1 MNTQQ
6 WQAFLKYAKTQ
17 KIDKNLSKR
26 TILYIYRLHI
36 GRLRGRI
43 AGVATP
49 PPPPGRKIYKRG
61 SFLGHQTTPPPFPDR
76 MVDKSSHERLHP
88 PFKISRSAY
97 VSVRNNHR
105 ICQCSLLR
113 NAKKSQRTRLFKKK
127 HYQIAHFRLFVCF
140 LFFFFFLWGEGGDF
154 FFFLPPQ
161 DPSLD
166 TGPD

>member
-49 PPPPGRKIYKRG
+49 PPPLVGKFTKE
-61 SFLGHQTTPPPFPDR
+61 GHF
-76 MVDKSSHERLHP
+76 
-88 PFKISRSAY
+88 
-97 VSVRNNHR
+97 
-105 ICQCSLLR
+105 
-113 NAKKSQRTRLFKKK
+113 
-127 HYQIAHFRLFVCF
+127 
-140 LFFFFFLWGEGGDF
+140 
-154 FFFLPPQ
+154 
-161 DPSLD
+161 
-166 TGPD
+166 